1 MGRIR
6 RGPMAQ
12 HRRGRLHS
20 AHAAHNLA
28 KLGFNLHSVHV
39 AHGLAQLGFGLRSVH
54 ASSDRGSDA
63 ALGHGG
69 RNGGEAGEAS
79 DRGVR
84 AGARGEVRA
93 ASDSGGALRTRN
105 AGLSRLLTCM
115 CAWRMT
121 PRRVSARWENGGD
134 RQAPCQP

>member
-12 HRRGRLHS
+12 HRHGRLHS
-20 AHAAHNLA
+20 THAAHNLA

-54 ASSDRGSDA
+54 AASDRGSDA
-63 ALGHGG
+63 ALRHGG
-69 RNGGEAGEAS
+69 WNSGEAGEAS

-84 AGARGEVRA
+84 V
-93 ASDSGGALRTRN
+93 GALRTRN
-105 AGLSRLLTCM
+105 AGLSRLLTCT

-134 RQAPCQP
+134 RQALCQP